1 MTDLSFIVDLLRFIQ
16 IKIAKL
22 KADIYLLQTKV
33 DLAVKTGNEIKEI
46 SNQIREKELI
56 ILENEQIITEKIDQ
70 IR

>member
-1 MTDLSFIVDLLRFIQ
+1 MTNLKFIVDLLRFIQ

-22 KADIYLLQTKV
+22 KADIYLLQNKV

-56 ILENEQIITEKIDQ
+56 ILENEQIIAEKIDQ